1 MKRVI
6 RFSSNLKF
14 RQPLQFMHILVV
26 EDHSDSREIFKFVLE
41 QAGACVDSA
50 DSVEAAIRVFSQDAP
65 DLVVTDI
72 GMHERDGYAL
82 FARIQEF
89 DRDNGLHMPVIAV
102 TGLASPNDRKRALN
116 SGFDAYLEKPVAPAE
131 LIRAVAR
138 AATSRAA

>member
-6 RFSSNLKF
+6 RFSSNLQF
-14 RQPLQFMHILVV
+14 RQPLKFMHILVV

-41 QAGACVDSA
+41 QAGARVDVA
-50 DSVEAAIRVFSQDAP
+50 ESVEAAVSLFSQEAP

-72 GMHERDGYAL
+72 GMRGRDGYAL

-89 DRDNGLHMPVIAV
+89 DRDNGLHTPVIAI

-116 SGFDAYLEKPVAPAE
+116 SGFDAYLVKPVGPVE
-131 LIRAVAR
+131 LILAVAS
-138 AATSRAA
+138 AATSKAA